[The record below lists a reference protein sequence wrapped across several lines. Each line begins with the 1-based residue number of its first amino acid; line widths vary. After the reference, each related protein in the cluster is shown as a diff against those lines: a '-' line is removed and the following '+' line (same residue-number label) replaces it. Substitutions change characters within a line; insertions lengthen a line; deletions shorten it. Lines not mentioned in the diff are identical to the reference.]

1 MKPSFERVHWLIDS
15 AFSDGDGSLKAFK
28 HGGGTADGYLS
39 DEFLYG
45 VMDATSSS
53 PLYWPLQEFI
63 YADGELDHP
72 IRWAAQQVRETMPEF
87 AGSAR
92 PLLFTGEAV
101 FPWMF
106 DQQKALQPFLPAV
119 DCMMND
125 MQFGKIYD
133 LDQLANNEVP
143 LQAAVYFDDLYVD
156 SGLQLDTLS
165 HISNSHYW
173 TTNEFEH
180 DGVHGDF
187 VFRHLLEE
195 AKNRGDLETIY
206 K

>member
-63 YADGELDHP
+63 YADGELEHP
-72 IRWAAQQVRETMPEF
+72 ILWAAQQVRETMPEF
-87 AGSAR
+87 SGSAR

-101 FPWMF
+101 FP
-106 DQQKALQPFLPAV
+106 
-119 DCMMND
+119 
-125 MQFGKIYD
+125 
-133 LDQLANNEVP
+133 
-143 LQAAVYFDDLYVD
+143 YFDDLYVD

-173 TTNEFEH
+173 TTNEFDH

-195 AKNRGDLETIY
+195 ARNRGDLETIY